1 MSEEEMMKLIEE
13 QKQEIENLKGY
24 KDNYDTL
31 NDKYEQEKKETLK
44 YKEMSMDYFNKI
56 ATQNLT
62 FNNTEL
68 SKNEEEE
75 IEIPS
80 DKDLLDILS

>member
-1 MSEEEMMKLIEE
+1 MSEEEMMKLIED
-13 QKQEIENLKGY
+13 QKKEINDLKGY

-31 NDKYEQEKKETLK
+31 NQKYEDEKKETIK

-62 FNNTEL
+62 FNNNTD

-80 DKDLLDILS
+80 DKDLLDILN